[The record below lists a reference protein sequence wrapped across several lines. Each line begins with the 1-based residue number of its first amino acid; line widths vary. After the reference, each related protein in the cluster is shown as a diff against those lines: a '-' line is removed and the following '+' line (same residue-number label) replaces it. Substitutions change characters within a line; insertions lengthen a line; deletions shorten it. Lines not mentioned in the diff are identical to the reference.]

1 MTATLLPPHG
11 FDALGLIILDALR
24 RRDYD
29 LACHEAEEYAPA
41 NFWKPLMRATAL
53 AHLGRTEKAGS
64 DVEQLLLHKPNFR
77 ERGRWYIARYVKFD
91 DLLERITEGLD
102 KAGLNLA

>member
-53 AHLGRTEKAGS
+53 AHLGRRKKPGPMSNNFFSTNRTSENAG
-64 DVEQLLLHKPNFR
+64 V
-77 ERGRWYIARYVKFD
+77 GI
-91 DLLERITEGLD
+91 
-102 KAGLNLA
+102 